1 VTWGNIAAVAPG
13 AIQTPAMPASGV
25 PITNQTG
32 GTVSVYLTTGA
43 VSPITAIAL
52 GGVPVTGLAIAAGL
66 LSPPIRLAA
75 GSTIAVTWTGVNPP
89 TWQWLP

>member
-1 VTWGNIAAVAPG
+1 MTWANFATVAPG
-13 AIQTPAMPASGV
+13 AVQTPAMPASGA
-25 PITNQTG
+25 PISNQTG
-32 GTVSVYLTTGA
+32 NTVSVYLTTGA
-43 VSPITAIAL
+43 ASPITAVAIGGATIA
-52 GGVPVTGLAIAAGL
+52 GLTVAAGL